1 MSPERR
7 LEPTS
12 PARPRWL
19 EAVVHRGAFSPIEG
33 APAGAL
39 NPVLLHPAAEGDAGR
54 ADRDAESGDENLE
67 PDIVV
72 SIAGVTYTYEGE
84 AAPVLRNI
92 SLTVKRGEFVLILGP
107 SGCGKSTLL
116 HLLNGAVPHILNGKF
131 EGSAVVCGK
140 VVADTKVAEF
150 ATDVGMVF
158 QDPDAQIINTRVR
171 DEVCFGLENLC
182 RRIEEILACQEQA
195 LDDVGLSGFGDHSIF
210 ELSGGQKQRVSLA
223 AVLASRPRLLVLDE
237 PTANLDPAGMAEVFT
252 VLTRLNRECGATIV
266 MVEHRVDELAD
277 KISRVVM
284 MDQGAI
290 VFDGSPRAAFSAR
303 RLLHSEEFDVVP
315 AASWFPQVSE
325 LAIDLAAAAQQELR
339 PEHVPLCVQDAVEFC
354 AACAIAA
361 EAISAIDKPAERT
374 RKPLLSVKA
383 LSFGYDRN
391 RPILKNVNLELESN
405 SIVAL
410 LGQNGSGK
418 TTLARILV
426 GINVAPSNAI
436 YFDGKDLSKLGTR
449 EIAARV
455 GYVFQNPDHQ
465 FVTDQVDEEVAYGLR
480 VRDYSEDEVARRV
493 NSVLSTVDLEQYRHR
508 SPFSLSLGERRRLS
522 VATMLVL
529 EPHLLVLDEP
539 TIGQDYERAQQLMG
553 LMARLRE
560 QYRTTTLMITHDVRL
575 VAQWADRALVLRS
588 GEIVFDGAPIALFDN
603 AELLQS
609 AGLLAP
615 PIHQVSRLL
624 AARYPERGI
633 QAVLSSQ
640 ELIKSLVATRLQAL
654 Q

>member
-1 MSPERR
+1 VAHAEAFPANQGVPARTLNPAPLRPSPE
-7 LEPTS
+7 S
-12 PARPRWL
+12 
-19 EAVVHRGAFSPIEG
+19 VVDC
-33 APAGAL
+33 L
-39 NPVLLHPAAEGDAGR
+39 NP
-54 ADRDAESGDENLE
+54 DAELDDGSLDPDSVVNL
-67 PDIVV
+67 
-72 SIAGVTYTYEGE
+72 SGVTYTYEGE

-92 SLTVKRGEFVLILGP
+92 SLTVNRGDFVLILGP

-116 HLLNGAVPHILNGKF
+116 HLLNGSVPHILNGRL
-131 EGSAVVCGK
+131 EGTAVICGK
-140 VVADTKVAEF
+140 IVADTKVADF

-182 RRIEEILACQEQA
+182 RRAEEILIYQKQA
-195 LDDVGLSGFGDHSIF
+195 LDYVGLSGFGDHSIF
-210 ELSGGQKQRVSLA
+210 ELSGGQKQRVSIA

-237 PTANLDPAGMAEVFT
+237 PTANLDPAGMAEVFA
-252 VLTRLNRECGATIV
+252 VLARLNREYGTTIV

-277 KISRVVM
+277 KVSRVVM

-290 VFDGSPRAAFSAR
+290 VFDGSPRAAFAAR
-303 RLLHSEEFDVVP
+303 RVLHSEDADVVP

-325 LAIDLAAAAQQELR
+325 LAIDLAAASQRELLSDQ
-339 PEHVPLCVQDAVEFC
+339 VPLCVEEAVDFC
-354 AACAIAA
+354 ATWVIPA
-361 EAISAIDKPAERT
+361 EAIAVSARPVVRS
-374 RKPLLSVKA
+374 RKPLLSVNS
-383 LSFGYDRN
+383 LSFGYDRDT
-391 RPILKNVNLELESN
+391 PVLKNVNLQLESN

-410 LGQNGSGK
+410 LGRNGSGK

-426 GINVAPSNAI
+426 GINAAPANAI
-436 YFDGKDLSKLGTR
+436 YFGGKDLSKLGTR
-449 EIAARV
+449 EIAAYI

-480 VRDYSEDEVARRV
+480 VRGYSGDEISRRV
-493 NSVLSTVDLEQYRHR
+493 DDVLGIVDLERYRHR

-553 LMARLRE
+553 LMARLR
-560 QYRTTTLMITHDVRL
+560 QRYGTTTLMITHDVRL

-588 GEIVFDGAPIALFDN
+588 GEIAFDDAPIELFGN
-603 AELLQS
+603 ADLLKS

-615 PIHQVSRLL
+615 PIHEVSRLL
-624 AARYPERGI
+624 AARHPERGI
-633 QAVLSSQ
+633 HPVLSSR
-640 ELIKSLVATRLQAL
+640 ELVNALVATREKASQ
-654 Q
+654 